1 MGNVLAPVLDLHR
14 PLRRQEPLTNPGSFD
29 ELHRKCKEVF
39 PQQMEGVKLILNK
52 NPNNHF
58 QLSHTVHMS
67 TVGQSSY
74 HFHTTYVGDRQLS
87 PTETFPM
94 LVGDI
99 DSCGSL
105 NAQVLHLVAERI
117 RTKAVFQTQQARFV
131 TWQFDGEL
139 RGDDYTATLTLSNPD
154 VLSQSVI
161 VVAHFL
167 QSVTS
172 RLVLGGEMVYH
183 RRPGEE
189 GAIVT
194 LAGKYT
200 ARKWV
205 ATLNIGY
212 GGAHASYYHRANEQ
226 VQVGVELE
234 ANTRLQ
240 DTTFAFG
247 YQLNLPPANVVFRG
261 LLDSNWCVGGVLEKK
276 LLPLPVTLALGA
288 FINHWKNRFHC
299 GFSII
304 VG

>member
-52 NPNNHF
+52 NPNNH
-58 QLSHTVHMS
+58 
-67 TVGQSSY
+67 
-74 HFHTTYVGDRQLS
+74 
-87 PTETFPM
+87 
-94 LVGDI
+94 
-99 DSCGSL
+99 
-105 NAQVLHLVAERI
+105 
-117 RTKAVFQTQQARFV
+117 FQTQQARFV

>member
-87 PTETFPM
+87 PTE
-94 LVGDI
+94 
-99 DSCGSL
+99 
-105 NAQVLHLVAERI
+105 
-117 RTKAVFQTQQARFV
+117 TQQARFV